1 MSIPAT
7 LSTLHSK
14 LEKITSAP
22 LSPRRPA
29 TAEAENDLSAPPST
43 SVTGTSSTLSTFT
56 QSASVTEDGLSVSG
70 SACYAMS
77 VAKSELLPEI
87 NTSAAV
93 NLYPFTPVGVFP
105 HWMTNNSQLSEL
117 I

>member
-1 MSIPAT
+1 MSVPVT

-14 LEKITSAP
+14 LEKVTPAP

-29 TAEAENDLSAPPST
+29 NTEAENDHSAPPST
-43 SVTGTSSTLSTFT
+43 TVTSAIS
-56 QSASVTEDGLSVSG
+56 QSASVPEDGFSVSG
-70 SACYAMS
+70 SACYAIS

-87 NTSAAV
+87 NNAAV
-93 NLYPFTPVGVFP
+93 NHYPFTPVGVFP
-105 HWMTNNSQLSEL
+105 HWMPNKSQLSEL